1 MLDCQSCHKFRRHFL
16 GELICNEYEY
26 RELDGSNNNSKHPS
40 YGKAGQNFIR
50 HSESDYQDGLN
61 SPSGNNRPSTRV
73 VSNLVFDQ
81 EESKPNPQGIT
92 NMFWLYGQLV
102 DHSITLTNTG
112 DVKWP
117 IQVPKGDEYFDPE
130 GTGDKTISFTRSIYD
145 PETGKNGKPREQ
157 INQLTPLL
165 DASMVYGHNK
175 KRGDYLRT
183 FKDGLMRTSQGNML
197 PIYTGGFPNAGP
209 PSYVSFIAGDVRSNE
224 HIGLTSMHNL
234 FVIEHN
240 FWAKEIK
247 KCAPNMS
254 DENIYQKAKMVVEA
268 EIQAIAYNEYLP
280 LLLGSKGL
288 SKYKGFDSEVDPQ
301 LTNEFAAAAYR
312 FGHSMVATDMYEGKI
327 NLRDTFFASHI
338 ISNGEGIGPILEQ
351 FCNSQSETLNSKMI
365 NDLRNFLF
373 GEPGKGGHDLA
384 ALNMQ
389 RGRDHGLASYNQV
402 RKDLGLSIQERRKDM
417 DLFCGGLLECRHSK
431 ALVGETFYLLIKDQ
445 FERIRTGD
453 SFWYQRRMSK
463 KQVKYINGI
472 TLGQIMYRHTGFDR
486 NDVFSKSNN
495 KYKCK
500 CHK

>member
-1 MLDCQSCHKFRRHFL
+1 AK
-16 GELICNEYEY
+16 LI
-26 RELDGSNNNSKHPS
+26 K
-40 YGKAGQNFIR
+40 
-50 HSESDYQDGLN
+50 
-61 SPSGNNRPSTRV
+61 
-73 VSNLVFDQ
+73 
-81 EESKPNPQGIT
+81 
-92 NMFWLYGQLV
+92 
-102 DHSITLTNTG
+102 
-112 DVKWP
+112 
-117 IQVPKGDEYFDPE
+117 
-130 GTGDKTISFTRSIYD
+130 RS
-145 PETGKNGKPREQ
+145 
-157 INQLTPLL
+157 
-165 DASMVYGHNK
+165 
-175 KRGDYLRT
+175 
-183 FKDGLMRTSQGNML
+183 
-197 PIYTGGFPNAGP
+197 
-209 PSYVSFIAGDVRSNE
+209 
-224 HIGLTSMHNL
+224 
-234 FVIEHN
+234 
-240 FWAKEIK
+240 
-247 KCAPNMS
+247 APDMS

-280 LLLGSKGL
+280 LLLGPNAL
-288 SKYKGFDSEVDPQ
+288 SKYKGFDPEVNPQ

-312 FGHSMVATDMYEGKI
+312 FGHSMVATDMYDGKI
-327 NLRDTFFASHI
+327 NLRDTFFSSHI

-402 RKDLGLSIQERRKDM
+402 RKDLGLSTQERRKDM
-417 DLFCGGLLECRHSK
+417 DLFCGGLLECRYSK

-472 TLGQIMYRHTGFDR
+472 TLGQIMHRHTGFDR
-486 NDVFSKSNN
+486 NNAFGKSKN

>member
-1 MLDCQSCHKFRRHFL
+1 MLDCRSCNKKRRHFL
-16 GELICNEYEY
+16 GELICNEYTY

-40 YGKAGQNFIR
+40 YGKAGENFIR
-50 HSESDYQDGLN
+50 NSKPDYQDGLN
-61 SPSGNNRPSTRV
+61 SPSGQNRPSTRN

-81 EESKPNPQGIT
+81 EESKPNSQRLT
-92 NMFWLYGQLV
+92 NMFWLAGQYF

-117 IQVPKGDEYFDPE
+117 IQVPEGDEYFDPE
-130 GTGDKTISFTRSIYD
+130 GTGNKTISFTRSIYD

-165 DASMVYGHNK
+165 DSSMIYGHNK

-183 FKDGLMRTSQGNML
+183 FKNGLMRTSQGDML
-197 PIYTGGFPNAGP
+197 PIYVGGLPNAGP
-209 PSYVSFIAGDVRSNE
+209 PGHVSFIAGDVRCNE
-224 HIGLTSMHNL
+224 HHGLVAMHNL
-234 FVIEHN
+234 FVLEHN
-240 FWAKEIK
+240 YWAKEIK
-247 KCAPNMS
+247 RGAPNMS
-254 DENIYQKAKMVVEA
+254 DQDIYQKAKMVIEA

-280 LLLGSKGL
+280 LLLGPNGL
-288 SKYKGFDSEVDPQ
+288 SRYKGFDPEVNPQ

-312 FGHSMVATDMYEGKI
+312 FGHSMVATDMYGGKI

-338 ISNGEGIGPILEQ
+338 ISNGGGIGPILEQ

-365 NDLRNFLF
+365 DDLRNFLF

-417 DLFCGGLLECRHSK
+417 DLFCGGLLECPHSE

-463 KQVKYINGI
+463 KQARYIDGI

-486 NDVFSKSNN
+486 NDVFSKSKN

-500 CHK
+500 CHR